1 MGCATRVHLRAGE
14 VTLYSPFSQRRN
26 NFARLHRRPMVEPY
40 EPRDSESNALEDE
53 AEDEKNKTH
62 RYSFKLTC
70 TSYCRAKPVA
80 VQKTCASPMWAIHH
94 FGGWSMLRCTSS
106 ALNLRISGF
115 FPGAPGCTPTG
126 KIDFIFWKT
135 SALWAM
141 PCSLRIASIAVRV
154 VGRPSSFIRGTSNEA
169 PSGAAMQSESWCED
183 FSRTESIARDAAVR
197 RTSDASGDD
206 GSFMNSCTM
215 WPFRERISSP
225 SPTSMRGIG
234 NAGGWCIA
242 GGCCDRLP
250 PRTTR
255 RARRSPLDSPWQSG
269 RSCLRFVNSLTS
281 LEKSSELKNHYER
294 VGSLWSSHL

>member
-1 MGCATRVHLRAGE
+1 
-14 VTLYSPFSQRRN
+14 
-26 NFARLHRRPMVEPY
+26 MVEPY
-40 EPRDSESNALEDE
+40 EPRDSESNALEYE
-53 AEDEKNKTH
+53 AEDEKNKNH

-80 VQKTCASPMWAIHH
+80 VQKTCASPIWAIHH
-94 FGGWSMLRCTSS
+94 FGGWPMLRCTSS

-154 VGRPSSFIRGTSNEA
+154 VGRPSSFVRGTSNEA

-242 GGCCDRLP
+242 GGFCDRLP

-255 RARRSPLDSPWQSG
+255 RARRSLSTLLLAK
-269 RSCLRFVNSLTS
+269 RTLL
-281 LEKSSELKNHYER
+281 LEVRQL
-294 VGSLWSSHL
+294 SHLARKEFRA